1 MRRAPV
7 CEACKTELS
16 CKRNGHIV
24 DYASG
29 RRYSSDLY
37 QCLHCEYTVAIL
49 SDEPHPDMPLNGVRV
64 KPDLLMRED
73 Q

>member
-7 CEACKTELS
+7 CGECKTELS
-16 CKRNGHIV
+16 CKKNGFIV

-37 QCLHCEYTVAIL
+37 ECLHCEYTVAIL
-49 SDEPHPDMPLNGVRV
+49 SDEPHPSGYLNARV
-64 KPDLLMRED
+64 SKPDLLMRED